1 MNGKS
6 SKFTYAALSA
16 LLYTQGLLIVAGV
29 ALAVMKDRAH
39 ADATFQPLVVAVA
52 ASPATEL
59 R

>member
-6 SKFTYAALSA
+6 SKFAYAALLA

-29 ALAVMKDRAH
+29 ALAVMKDRSH